1 MGSRK
6 SRSRSSRRK
15 RGGVKI
21 LREAFEGMQGL
32 ASGVGNVATRATSA
46 ATETMSNLGKGIR
59 KLAGT
64 GEDEEKKAQKIIPM
78 NRHRVRHPLHRHHH
92 SQHRDSKKVNHMGM
106 QKPMSHSMSRKQ
118 MGGKSKRRRTK
129 RRRQAGGGG

>member
-21 LREAFEGMQGL
+21 LREALEGVQGL

-64 GEDEEKKAQKIIPM
+64 ADEEEKKAQALLPL
-78 NRHRVRHPLHRHHH
+78 NRHRARHNLHRHHLGRHHH
-92 SQHRDSKKVNHMGM
+92 SRKVHHMGM
-106 QKPMSHSMSRKQ
+106 PKRMSHSMSRKR

-129 RRRQAGGGG
+129 RRRQSGGG